1 MNFKKLKKVSGIG
14 SALLL
19 MSGAMMSGTPMM
31 AQSTQSIDATNNDLS
46 ASEIFAKAQANYSSL
61 ASYSDEG
68 RVVTTL
74 NGVTSVTTFTTRLAR
89 ANFYLI
95 EWQLQ
100 GGSEVA
106 GNTGIQ
112 DVWSSGADNLLERG
126 YGLQNEVTPD
136 IALDEAGCFSSGA
149 AATVPMTFFNLQW
162 RDEWS
167 GSESGEVRQRDE
179 NVGGVDCFVL
189 KSATLGQTKTLWIGK
204 QDFLIHQVQTEMSAE
219 GMQALAARVTNGNL
233 EIISSLHGLVSTET
247 HTHIILNSPFLRSDF
262 VPTRAFYVSS
272 SGEDN

>member
-1 MNFKKLKKVSGIG
+1 MNFKKFKKVSGIG
-14 SALLL
+14 SAILLV
-19 MSGAMMSGTPMM
+19 SGTAMM
-31 AQSTQSIDATNNDLS
+31 AQSMDATNSDLS

-89 ANFYLI
+89 PSFYLI
-95 EWQLQ
+95 EWQQQ

-106 GNTGIQ
+106 GDTGVQ

-126 YGLQNEVTPD
+126 SGLQSEMTPD

-162 RDEWS
+162 KDEWS
-167 GSESGEVRQRDE
+167 GSESGQVRQSDE
-179 NVGGVDCFVL
+179 RVGGVDCFVL
-189 KSATLGQTKTLWIGK
+189 KSETPGQTKTLWIGK
-204 QDFLIHQVQTEMSAE
+204 QDFLIHQVQTAMSAE
-219 GMQALAARVTNGNL
+219 GMQGLAAKVTDGNL
-233 EIISSLHGLVSTET
+233 EIISSLHGLISTET

-262 VPTRAFYVSS
+262 VPTRTFFTSS
-272 SGEDN
+272 SGDDH